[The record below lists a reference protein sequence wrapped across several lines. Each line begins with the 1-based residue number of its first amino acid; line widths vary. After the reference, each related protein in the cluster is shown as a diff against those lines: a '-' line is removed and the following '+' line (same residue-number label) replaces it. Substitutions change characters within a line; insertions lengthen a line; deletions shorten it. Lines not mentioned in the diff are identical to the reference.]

1 MSEAVGLG
9 VMGCA
14 GIARRRMLPAFA
26 AEPGLRLEAVASRDM
41 DRARRVAQPYGC
53 RPVRGYAELLTAPEV
68 EAVYV
73 PLPLALHA
81 EWVEAALL
89 AGKHVLAEKPLTS
102 DPARTSALL
111 ALARARGLVL
121 RENVLFVH
129 HSQHVRVRQL
139 LDEGAL
145 GELRSFHASF
155 TVPRLPAG
163 DIRHQASLGGGSLY
177 DTGLYP
183 VRAALHL
190 LRSRL
195 SVAGAVLTA
204 GPGHGVDTSG
214 AALLSTPEGGT
225 AHLSFGF
232 DHAYRSRYTLQG
244 STGQVTLD
252 RAFTPSA
259 DHPPVLVLERNGTV
273 EEIRLDPEDQA
284 ARAVASFARAVRRG
298 DGVPHGP
305 AIVRQARLLEEIR
318 VRAGDLRK
326 AVR

>member
-1 MSEAVGLG
+1 MSDTVGLG

-14 GIARRRMLPAFA
+14 DIARRRMLQAFT
-26 AEPGLRLEAVASRDM
+26 AEPGARVAAVASRDLE
-41 DRARRVAQPYGC
+41 RARRVAKPYGC
-53 RPVRGYAELLTAPEV
+53 RAVRGYAELLAEPEV

-102 DPARTSALL
+102 DPARTSGLL

-129 HSQHVRVRQL
+129 HSQHRRVRQL
-139 LDEGAL
+139 LSDGVL
-145 GELRSFHASF
+145 GDLRSFHASF

-163 DIRHQASLGGGSLY
+163 DIRYRASLGGGALY

-190 LRSRL
+190 LGPRL

-204 GPGHGVDTSG
+204 GPGDGVDTSG
-214 AALLSTPEGGT
+214 AALLATPEGVT
-225 AHLSFGF
+225 AQLSFGL
-232 DHAYRSRYTLQG
+232 DHAYRSRYTVQG
-244 STGQVTLD
+244 SAGRVTLD
-252 RAFTPSA
+252 RAFTPAA
-259 DHPPVLVLERNGTV
+259 DHRPVLTLERNGSA
-273 EEIRLDPEDQA
+273 EEIRLAPDDQV
-284 ARAVASFARAVRRG
+284 ARAVASFVRAVRRG
-298 DGVPHGP
+298 DDDSGP
-305 AIVRQARLLEEIR
+305 AIVRQAGLLDEIR
-318 VRAGDLRK
+318 VRAGGPRK